1 MGISGNNKKLP
12 SSRKE
17 ASKKDQKEKMQ
28 ELIEHLAKKTKRQ
41 DAMKIEF
48 YLFLNLFYLT

>member
-1 MGISGNNKKLP
+1 MVISGNNKKLP

-28 ELIEHLAKKTKRQ
+28 KLIKHLAKKTKRQ
-41 DAMKIEF
+41 DAMKIDF